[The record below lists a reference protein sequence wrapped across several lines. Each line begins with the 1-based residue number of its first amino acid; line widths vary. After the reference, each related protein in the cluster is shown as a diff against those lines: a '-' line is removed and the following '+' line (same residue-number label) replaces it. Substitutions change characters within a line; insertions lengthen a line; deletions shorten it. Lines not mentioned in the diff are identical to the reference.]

1 MSHIKTSKGFL
12 EYKSHL
18 LYFGDKVMN
27 KEVMLD
33 NLRVLALYMDKID
46 INWGPAFGTLIGIV
60 RNDDFQPWKPLFDI
74 YILKEDEER
83 FKDILWLMMDVGFN
97 LVRYERRGLYIL
109 ERNDEYIKV
118 FVLHKI
124 SSDVRH
130 TGGSDFIHEKYLQN
144 TVKWDFKGILLNVP
158 VDVDEYLT
166 FQYGEDW
173 ITPKQTIIYSKGLIS
188 QWIHWMKTKLQ
199 DIMPDSIYYSWLL
212 HHRQKDFSRFKARCE
227 KAGIPLPENVQLASM
242 KPRKYKKVLTVGV
255 YDLLH
260 KGHVEL
266 FRRAK
271 GLGDYLVVAAQDSDF
286 ILKYKPMAKVLNSTE
301 DRKYMIK
308 AIRYVDEVI
317 TYTDVDEIVHEVD
330 FDVFVTGPDQCHAGF
345 QRAIQWCEEH
355 GKEHIVLGRTDGVS
369 SSELK
374 AKIAEKTGNI
384 KKDNCREETKMTS
397 NNYV

>member
-1 MSHIKTSKGFL
+1 MAHIKTSKGFL
-12 EYKSHL
+12 EYEKHL
-18 LYFGDKVMN
+18 LYFGNKVMN

-33 NLRVLALYMDKID
+33 NLQVLALYMDKID

-60 RNDDFQPWKPLFDI
+60 RNDDFQSWKPVFDL

-83 FKDILWLMMDVGFN
+83 FKDILWLMIEVGFR

-109 ERNDEYIKV
+109 ERNNEYIKI

-144 TVKWDFKGILLNVP
+144 TIKWDFKGIQLNVP
-158 VDVDEYLT
+158 IEVDEYLS

-173 ITPKQTIIYSKGLIS
+173 TIPKQTVVYSTNPFIRYWHWATT
-188 QWIHWMKTKLQ
+188 WIQ
-199 DIMPDSIYYSWLL
+199 DHLPDNLYYYWLYL
-212 HHRQKDFSRFKARCE
+212 HRQKDFLKFKLRCE
-227 KAGIPLPENVQLASM
+227 KAGIPLPENVQLTNM

-266 FRRAK
+266 YRRAK
-271 GLGDYLVVAAQDSDF
+271 GLGDYLIVAAQDSDF
-286 ILKYKPMAKVLNSTE
+286 ILKYKPTAKVLNSTE

-308 AIRYVDEVI
+308 SIRYVDEVI
-317 TYTDVDEIVHEVD
+317 TYTDVDKIVQEVE
-330 FDVFVTGPDQCHAGF
+330 FDVFVTGPDQCHSGF

-374 AKIAEKTGNI
+374 AKIAAKTI
-384 KKDNCREETKMTS
+384 KS
-397 NNYV
+397 